1 VTLHVGLFIIPWL
14 LSAQSFNEAATPTP
28 LSEGH
33 RRMADIDHT
42 DLDMPVERFRQLGG
56 EFLDLAAHWLADEP
70 NGPVLRRGSGVELA
84 AMFDQ
89 PPPEHGI
96 DDVAL
101 LTELRDKVMR
111 YSRHNGHPRQ
121 FAHVCASPDPVGAL
135 ADLLASTINQNITA
149 WRSSPAAVTVE
160 RQVLRWLD
168 ALVGFDGG
176 GHGLLLGGGSAANL
190 HAVGAAVERALRR
203 HPAGTSRDLLV
214 LYTSRETHLSLAKA
228 ARFLGVG
235 HVRCLP
241 VDASRRLQPD
251 TVRAARVADR
261 EAGLTPMMVVGSAGT
276 ANAGSIDP
284 LVELAAFCREEGLWF
299 HIDGAYG
306 APAAMTSA
314 YAFLRDGFA
323 QADSLSLDPHKW
335 LFAPFDTGVLL
346 VRDPQS
352 LRDAYAETSEYIT
365 VTETEPLESHAFWD
379 YGMEL
384 SRRFRALKLWI
395 MFKLRGVETY
405 RRAIADNIAVREY
418 LDQRVQAE
426 PELELLASDLSISC
440 FRYRPVG
447 VDAASLD
454 RINAAIQSRLMA
466 TGDIVLS
473 PTTLDGRYSLRICI
487 VNFRTRRADMDW
499 LVEQVLEFGREARDV
514 DAGNPG

>member
-1 VTLHVGLFIIPWL
+1 MTDARF
-14 LSAQSFNEAATPTP
+14 
-28 LSEGH
+28 
-33 RRMADIDHT
+33 T
-42 DLDMPVERFRQLGG
+42 DLDMPVEQFRELGG
-56 EFLDLAAHWLADEP
+56 ELLELAAQWLAAEP
-70 NGPVLRRGSGVELA
+70 DGPVLRPCRGVELA
-84 AMFDQ
+84 ALFDQ
-89 PPPEHGI
+89 PPPERGI
-96 DDVAL
+96 GDVEL
-101 LTELRDKVMR
+101 LAQLRDNVLR
-111 YSRHNGHPRQ
+111 HSRHNGHPRQ

-135 ADLLASTINQNITA
+135 ADLLASAINQNVTA
-149 WRSSPAAVTVE
+149 WRSAPAAATVE

-190 HAVGAAVERALRR
+190 HALGAALERAVRR
-203 HPAGTSRDLLV
+203 HPGASRERLV

-235 HVRCLP
+235 HVRSLP
-241 VDASRRLQPD
+241 VDRARRLQPD
-251 TVRAARVADR
+251 TVRAALAADHA
-261 EAGLTPMMVVGSAGT
+261 AGLIPMMVAGSAGT

-284 LVELAAFCREEGLWF
+284 LVELAAVCRETGVWF
-299 HIDGAYG
+299 HVDGAYG
-306 APAAMTSA
+306 APAALTAA
-314 YAFLRDGFA
+314 YAFLREGFA
-323 QADSLSLDPHKW
+323 QADSMSLDPHKW
-335 LFAPFDTGVLL
+335 LYAPFDTGVLL

-352 LRDAYAETSEYIT
+352 LRDAYSETSEYIT

-395 MFKLRGVETY
+395 MFKLRGVDVY

-426 PELELLASDLSISC
+426 AELELLASDLSISC
-440 FRYRPVG
+440 FRYRPAG
-447 VDAASLD
+447 ADAASLD

-466 TGDIVLS
+466 TGDIILS

-499 LVEQVLEFGREARDV
+499 LVEHVLAFGREAH
-514 DAGNPG
+514 AQPPGNTQ